1 MQARRERLMSG
12 RALLTGIGYA
22 LLALAL
28 ALVVIVPAFLAVNW
42 LYDNG
47 RGLTPLLVVTVVAWL
62 VLSVL
67 LSRRRVML

>member
-1 MQARRERLMSG
+1 MGG

-22 LLALAL
+22 LLALTL
-28 ALVVIVPAFLAVNW
+28 ALLVIVPAFLAVNW

-47 RGLTPLLVVTVVAWL
+47 RGLTPLLVVTVLVWL